1 MSCSST
7 YAFKIYIYVLVAA
20 QANDRGNGFLSENV
34 KCQNIAS
41 QIQGDE
47 NDIALS
53 ADQSFPEVEEEK

>member
-1 MSCSST
+1 M
-7 YAFKIYIYVLVAA
+7 VVAA